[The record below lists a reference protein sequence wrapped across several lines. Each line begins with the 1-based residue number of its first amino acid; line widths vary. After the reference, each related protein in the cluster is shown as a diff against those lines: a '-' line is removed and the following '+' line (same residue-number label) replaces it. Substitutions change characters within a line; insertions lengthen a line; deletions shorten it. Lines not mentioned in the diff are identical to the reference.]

1 MGRKR
6 RLRELERR
14 VLDLEEAA
22 VREFTFPS
30 TPRAE
35 EPGVLAD
42 LRDAVR
48 AATPESGRVA
58 PEPAPKRSD
67 QTFREWL
74 QREVV
79 GKRVERF
86 EIVPV
91 SAAEE
96 RVVLHFHGGNR
107 LLFSHPSGVFTL
119 TGLGPQGA
127 S

>member
-22 VREFTFPS
+22 VREFAAPAA
-30 TPRAE
+30 P
-35 EPGVLAD
+35 
-42 LRDAVR
+42 AV
-48 AATPESGRVA
+48 T
-58 PEPAPKRSD
+58 EPAPKRSD
-67 QTFREWL
+67 QAFWKEL